1 MVQAVSTDERNDAD
15 ADRSIELALTAAGM
29 MLEGGASAASVAGAM
44 RDIGTAAGLGDVTA
58 DVNHSVLTVSEQG
71 TAHVGAAAIS
81 SRTAA
86 ISSRTYDFGRLRD
99 TNRVVNDLCANRI
112 DRTTAHRRLDTIADA
127 SNHHATL
134 RRIIENPS
142 RTALQSGMPA
152 TAWRPAEPVELH
164 PGLQGRL

>member
-58 DVNHSVLTVSEQG
+58 DVNHSVLTISEQG
-71 TAHVGAAAIS
+71 TAHVGA
-81 SRTAA
+81 AA

>member
-1 MVQAVSTDERNDAD
+1 
-15 ADRSIELALTAAGM
+15 
-29 MLEGGASAASVAGAM
+29 M

-58 DVNHSVLTVSEQG
+58 DVNHSVLTISEQG
-71 TAHVGAAAIS
+71 TAHVGA
-81 SRTAA
+81 AA